1 MLESFLEMKEA
12 IIEFVDRSSH
22 QLNDLILS
30 EKEWEVVEG
39 LISVLQVL
47 LKEATLFFSMNGANL
62 SSVIPA
68 MDGINK
74 VFASGIL
81 NEETLSQPIRHALT
95 VGKRTLNKY
104 YALSNDSDL
113 YRIAMVLHPW
123 YKLEYFRKAGW
134 VQEWINVALSI
145 TREAWER
152 EYKPTVGGTSGIYCT
167 SLALFL
173 LNLY

>member
-1 MLESFLEMKEA
+1 RKIAFKIIHSSTGLLPKWKEHLSNCGLDIKTIRRDVSTRWNSTHDMLESFLEMKEA

-39 LISVLQVL
+39 LVSV
-47 LKEATLFFSMNGANL
+47 LKEATLFFSTNGANL

-68 MDGINK
+68 MDRIDE

-104 YALSNDSDL
+104 YALSDDSDL
-113 YRIAMVLHPW
+113 YRIAM
-123 YKLEYFRKAGW
+123 
-134 VQEWINVALSI
+134 
-145 TREAWER
+145 
-152 EYKPTVGGTSGIYCT
+152 GTFPPFLIC
-167 SLALFL
+167 SLC
-173 LNLY
+173 